1 MQEKLNCENQLQQ
14 IFFFSFKLRCRRQSL
29 KKKPCNTAKIHAEIK
44 AADTHSRNLSF
55 CSEHLF
61 QAATCFPCVFT
72 FGTNRQ
78 EKQRMSGLKVYD
90 K

>member
-1 MQEKLNCENQLQQ
+1 MAT
-14 IFFFSFKLRCRRQSL
+14 IY
-29 KKKPCNTAKIHAEIK
+29 AEIK

-61 QAATCFPCVFT
+61 QAATCFPCLLLLEPI
-72 FGTNRQ
+72 Q
-78 EKQRMSGLKVYD
+78 EKQRMLGLKEHVYD